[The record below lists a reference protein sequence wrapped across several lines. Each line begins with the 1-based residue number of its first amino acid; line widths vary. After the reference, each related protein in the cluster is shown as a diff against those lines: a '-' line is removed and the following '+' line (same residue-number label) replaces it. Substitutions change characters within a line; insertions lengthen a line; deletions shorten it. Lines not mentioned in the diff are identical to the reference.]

1 MEPIRISPY
10 TLIYVWLGIGFV
22 AGLLLLLIGWAKGKL
37 KLGALGL
44 LSSTVGGGLL
54 GIFLI
59 APVFAVFLWL
69 IFRTPP
75 ESTPADVDAVP
86 SSEISDEPANEV

>member
-10 TLIYVWLGIGFV
+10 TLIYVWLAVGFV
-22 AGLLLLLIGWAKGKL
+22 AGLVLLLIGWSKRKA

-44 LSSTVGGGLL
+44 LCSTVGGGVL

-59 APVFAVFLWL
+59 LPVFILFMWL
-69 IFRTPP
+69 IFRSPT
-75 ESTPADVDAVP
+75 ETPAVSADD
-86 SSEISDEPANEV
+86 SSTAEGSTSAIDET